1 VECECEVL
9 FPVPGAPPREVAK
22 WLKQVRVRVR
32 PQALVRTTSASA
44 VYMQHNNNRR
54 RILAGSKGT
63 GKAQRL
69 VVDWRGNGPPGA
81 L

>member
-1 VECECEVL
+1 VRSQVL
-9 FPVPGAPPREVAK
+9 VLLVVVA
-22 WLKQVRVRVR
+22 LNAR
-32 PQALVRTTSASA
+32 LTCTSASA
-44 VYMQHNNNRR
+44 VYMQHNNRR